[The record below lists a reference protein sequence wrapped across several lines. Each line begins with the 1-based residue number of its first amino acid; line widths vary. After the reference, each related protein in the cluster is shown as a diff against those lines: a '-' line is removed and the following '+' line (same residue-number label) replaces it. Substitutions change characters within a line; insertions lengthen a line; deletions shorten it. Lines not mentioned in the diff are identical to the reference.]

1 MMVKFVLLLLVTSL
15 IALSAI
21 VIDAST
27 FTPYIPRKA
36 KTFLRTQQSIF
47 LCPSQT
53 STFKCNLNENAQ
65 PSRKFGQSVGIRDG
79 IHSIRQRRNRQA
91 RIIASSQSQTLLPC
105 IFNRVIPRGGS
116 ADDLNEIVLDK
127 STIAPKSNIR
137 MYGWCLFVVLVWI
150 TTGTIFYSKF
160 NSWPLP
166 QSFFYA
172 VDAGMSIGFCTD
184 VMETRVG
191 SRAFTIVFILLGAS
205 CVGGALLLFIK
216 DIMEGAVVLR
226 NDAFEQLL
234 AAHAAKRYEKKG
246 KLTHEQFR
254 MLVEEW
260 TQKHIGDET
269 FHKLCRR
276 FDPCDNG
283 TISSQK
289 FVQRCHEM
297 ATLLNTDGPLYSDRF
312 IVRKAAQ
319 VREFMR
325 ESVDI
330 THRWGHTRQGW
341 DLITS
346 THFAISALATG
357 GLTGPEVNAQGI
369 LPTEPALFCGFFCLF
384 GIPLFALTLGHFA
397 RVLVEGYIVAV
408 EEKAVIKSVYQPLI
422 VTEFEY
428 AKNLCSSDGDIHL
441 SDFLVLQLLR
451 QGKIDIRLVK
461 LIKAQ
466 FDALDTDGSGRIT
479 FDEAM
484 IKSVIPGFECRQAG
498 ED

>member
-27 FTPYIPRKA
+27 FTPYIPRKS

-65 PSRKFGQSVGIRDG
+65 PSRKFGQSVGIGDG
-79 IHSIRQRRNRQA
+79 IHRIRQRRNRQA

-330 THRWGHTRQGW
+330 THRIFTVFIIWV
-341 DLITS
+341 S
-346 THFAISALATG
+346 
-357 GLTGPEVNAQGI
+357 VGI
-369 LPTEPALFCGFFCLF
+369 CKLHAKTMLMLSFLNSCTQFF
-384 GIPLFALTLGHFA
+384 
-397 RVLVEGYIVAV
+397 
-408 EEKAVIKSVYQPLI
+408 S
-422 VTEFEY
+422 
-428 AKNLCSSDGDIHL
+428 NS
-441 SDFLVLQLLR
+441 LVLFIIELSIFLYLCTIYR
-451 QGKIDIRLVK
+451 VGTYKTRLG
-461 LIKAQ
+461 
-466 FDALDTDGSGRIT
+466 FDNKYTLCNFSFGHWWSHG
-479 FDEAM
+479 
-484 IKSVIPGFECRQAG
+484 P
-498 ED
+498 